1 MALTKKERTELGTRL
16 ARVIVDIGGE
26 LNVFRNSNALIVL
39 KMEKWRNALI
49 RIRRDFHLEFKD
61 TEKKKV
67 KK

>member
-1 MALTKKERTELGTRL
+1 MALTKKERTKLGTRL

-26 LNVFRNSNALIVL
+26 LNIFRNSNALIVL
-39 KMEKWRNALI
+39 KMEKWHNALI
-49 RIRRDFHLEFKD
+49 AIRRDFQLEFKD